1 VDVRECTA
9 IVTGGASG
17 LGAATVERLTEVGA
31 RVAILDVDGKRGEA
45 LARADSRVVFERAD
59 VTDEAATERAIDAVV
74 ARLGPIRVLVNAAG
88 FGSMG
93 ATATAAGPLPLADF
107 RRLVDVNLV
116 GTFNVSRLVAA
127 RMIHNSPIGA
137 SGERGV
143 IIHTASIA
151 GVEGHA
157 GMAAYSASKAGVIAL
172 TVPMALDLAPH
183 GIRVCSIAPGLFDT
197 PLLANL
203 PPGMHE
209 QLVRTI
215 PFPQRGGQP
224 PEFAALV
231 ASIVDN
237 AYLNGCVI
245 RLDACAR

>member
-1 VDVRECTA
+1 MDISGSTA

-17 LGAATVERLTEVGA
+17 LGAATVQRLVADGA
-31 RVAILDVDGKRGEA
+31 SVAILDIDATRGRA
-45 LARADSRVVFERAD
+45 LERADGRVVFECAD
-59 VTDEAATERAIDAVV
+59 VTDEAATERAIESIA

-93 ATATAAGPLPLADF
+93 ATATPSGPLPLAEF
-107 RRLVDVNLV
+107 RRLIDVNLV
-116 GTFNVSRLVAA
+116 GSFNVARLVAA
-127 RMIHNSPIGA
+127 RMIHNAPVGA

-143 IIHTASIA
+143 IIHTGSIA
-151 GVEGHA
+151 GIEGHA

-183 GIRVCSIAPGLFDT
+183 GIRVCSIAPGLFET
-197 PLLANL
+197 PLLVNL
-203 PPGMHE
+203 PPGVHE

-215 PFPQRGGQP
+215 PFPPRGGQP

-231 ASIVDN
+231 ATIVAN

-245 RLDACAR
+245 RIDGCAR